1 MVRIPTLRGMT
12 AVLSKK
18 GQITIPKPVREK
30 LGLLPGAVLEFQAL
44 NGKLVASK
52 KVAHD
57 VVTKWRGKGNL
68 PKGLSVDAYL
78 RRTRAA

>member
-1 MVRIPTLRGMT
+1 MT
-12 AVLSKK
+12 AILSEK

-52 KVAHD
+52 KIAHD
-57 VVTKWRGKGNL
+57 VFTKWRGRGNL
-68 PKGLSVDAYL
+68 PKNLSVDAYL
-78 RRTRAA
+78 KRTRDAHSG

>member
-1 MVRIPTLRGMT
+1 MT
-12 AVLSKK
+12 ATLSEK

-44 NGKLVASK
+44 NGRLVGSK

-57 VVTKWRGKGNL
+57 IFRKWRGKGNL
-68 PKGLSVDAYL
+68 PKGLSVDRYL
-78 RRTRAA
+78 KRTRDADRG

>member
-1 MVRIPTLRGMT
+1 MT
-12 AVLSKK
+12 ATLSEK

-57 VVTKWRGKGNL
+57 VFTKWRGKGNL

-78 RRTRAA
+78 KRTRDAHRD

>member
-1 MVRIPTLRGMT
+1 MT
-12 AVLSKK
+12 AVLSEK

-57 VVTKWRGKGNL
+57 VFTKWRGKGNL
-68 PKGLSVDAYL
+68 SKGLSVDRYL
-78 RRTRAA
+78 KRTRDADRD

>member
-1 MVRIPTLRGMT
+1 MT
-12 AVLSKK
+12 AILSEK
-18 GQITIPKPVREK
+18 GQITIPKSVREK

-57 VVTKWRGKGNL
+57 VFTKWRGRGNL
-68 PKGLSVDAYL
+68 PKNLSVDAYL
-78 RRTRAA
+78 KRTRDAHSG

>member
-1 MVRIPTLRGMT
+1 MT
-12 AVLSKK
+12 AVLSEK

-44 NGKLVASK
+44 NGKLVGSK

-57 VVTKWRGKGNL
+57 VFAKWRGKGNL
-68 PKGLSVDAYL
+68 PKGLSVDLYL
-78 RRTRAA
+78 KRSRDAHRG